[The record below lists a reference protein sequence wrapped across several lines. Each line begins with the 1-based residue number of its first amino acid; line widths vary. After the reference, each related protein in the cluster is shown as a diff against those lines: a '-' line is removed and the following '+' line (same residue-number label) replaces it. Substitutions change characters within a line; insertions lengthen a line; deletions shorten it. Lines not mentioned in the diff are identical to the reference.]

1 MGEGIRCKDTGEGV
15 AATWLARGN
24 GGKIWGG
31 VAEKRKMEGL
41 QRQTGGI
48 VRGLELA

>member
-24 GGKIWGG
+24 GGMIWGG
-31 VAEKRKMEGL
+31 WQRREKWKNSRD
-41 QRQTGGI
+41 RQE
-48 VRGLELA
+48 V